1 VVFQLYGRELAALKS
16 IDAYFVDTEH
26 SRDETVR
33 LYRGLVLVC
42 SGRHNG
48 DWTAFIVSSIAALEQ
63 QAVLMTTSTT
73 ATVCYGTRCQLEHC
87 DAPGRLPGITLAH
100 SASRHSRISVRRSSS
115 RLARRCAAPRSQV

>member
-1 VVFQLYGRELAALKS
+1 MVFQLYGRELAALKS

-48 DWTAFIVSSIAALEQ
+48 DWTAF
-63 QAVLMTTSTT
+63 
-73 ATVCYGTRCQLEHC
+73 
-87 DAPGRLPGITLAH
+87 
-100 SASRHSRISVRRSSS
+100 ASYRRSQPSSS
-115 RLARRCAAPRSQV
+115 RPC